1 MNYGVAVDQLC
12 ILKHKICLFIAKERD
27 YANVRFFVDSAVNS
41 FKISTTIKPSKFL
54 PGLTVGVT
62 VLEGT
67 YAKMYGEV
75 QAAKLSLRQTINEE
89 GVKGFPD
96 VVASNN
102 ISDGICHL

>member
-1 MNYGVAVDQLC
+1 MQIALTHGGRESSNKTHKLKGS
-12 ILKHKICLFIAKERD
+12 ILQIVSFSISHSNLKKPRRRSTQCLPM
-27 YANVRFFVDSAVNS
+27 S
-41 FKISTTIKPSKFL
+41 FA
-54 PGLTVGVT
+54 GLTVGVT

-75 QAAKLSLRQTINEE
+75 QAAKLSLRQSINEE